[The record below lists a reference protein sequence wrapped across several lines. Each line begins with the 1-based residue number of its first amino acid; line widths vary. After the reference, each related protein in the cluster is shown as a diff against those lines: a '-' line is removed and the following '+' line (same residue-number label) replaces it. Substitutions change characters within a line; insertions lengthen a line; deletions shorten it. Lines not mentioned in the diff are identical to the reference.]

1 MKQKSYKTI
10 KMSVLAYVESS
21 KGKVKKNAFEIVS
34 YSSELAKKLDTDLVT
49 LVLNCDDTSELGK
62 YGASKILKVTSSE
75 LENFSA
81 KSYANII
88 AQAAKT
94 SNSNHIV
101 LSSSL
106 DTRYLAPLLSIELD
120 AGYLSNCIELPSSLS
135 PFTIKRTSFTNK
147 AFSDSTIDSDFK
159 IIGLSSNAFGLL
171 ENNVESSVE
180 DFNPSIIEEK
190 ITIKSTEKV
199 SGKISIA
206 DADIVVS
213 AGRGLKGPENW
224 NIIEELADT
233 LGAAT
238 ACSKPVSDMGWRPHS
253 EHVGQTGKPVAT
265 NLYIAIGISGA
276 IQHLA
281 GINSSKI
288 KVVINNDPE
297 APFFKAADYGV
308 VGDAFDVVPRLTE
321 KLKAFKA

>member
-1 MKQKSYKTI
+1 
-10 KMSVLAYVESS
+10 MSVLAYIESS
-21 KGKVKKNAFEIVS
+21 KGKIKKNAFEIVS
-34 YSSELAKKLDTDLVT
+34 YSSELAKQLGTEIV
-49 LVLNCDDTSELGK
+49 VLAINVEDTSELNK
-62 YGASKILKVTSSE
+62 YGASKIIKVSNSE
-75 LENFSA
+75 LDNFDSQIF
-81 KSYANII
+81 SNVI
-88 AQAAKT
+88 AQVAKHT
-94 SNSNHIV
+94 NSSHIV
-101 LSSSL
+101 ISSSL
-106 DTRYLAPLLSIELD
+106 DSKYMAPLLAIELD
-120 AGYLSNCIELPSSLS
+120 AGYLSNVVELPNNLN
-135 PFTIKRTSFTNK
+135 PFTIKRTCFTNK
-147 AFSDSTIDSDFK
+147 AFCESTIESDIK
-159 IIGLSSNAFGLL
+159 IIGLSGNAFGVVENQTNSSSENFEVSLL
-171 ENNVESSVE
+171 NK
-180 DFNPSIIEEK
+180 K

-213 AGRGLKGPENW
+213 GGRGLKGPENW
-224 NIIEELADT
+224 NLIEDLADT

-238 ACSKPVSDMGWRPHS
+238 SCSKPVSDMGWRPHS

-308 VGDAFDVVPRLTE
+308 VGDAFDVVPRLNE
-321 KLKAFKA
+321 KLKAFKAQNS